1 MHYLLHKINKHGK
14 KSVVIAAAISTVCV
28 SASAANAATVS
39 FVLKDS
45 NKAINVWLN
54 SNAQYRFDGYPR
66 AFVLD
71 YNPNDREQ
79 RFNELPGNHGGKL
92 YQVEGTNLCLNNH
105 YNYNGAPINVWPCDA
120 NDRDQNWR
128 QINLAGSIHLQNF
141 TTGRCADSPFRN
153 LDPKNLHAWDCMPGN
168 PNQQFNIV
176 VRGESTLPTSAAAA
190 NFAFKTQYYNPT
202 YNPDGPYS
210 SGNCGPTSLAI
221 ILKLLGLEKPG
232 LSVQQSIN
240 EASRLMGRDPYA
252 NFTSWA
258 QLETGIRNAG
268 GKPENLNSKDAID
281 RSLTAGKPIITVGF
295 YGENWRRQFPNYQ
308 LTGNGNISHINT
320 ILGRTADGRY
330 IVADP
335 MYIGGTVE
343 MNWNQLAVY
352 FSNGVAGIAFA
363 R

>member
-1 MHYLLHKINKHGK
+1 MQPLLKQVGRYGK
-14 KSVVIAAAISTVCV
+14 TSVVIAAICTACV
-28 SASAANAATVS
+28 SASATNATTVS

-54 SNAQYRFDGYPR
+54 SNASYRFDGYPR

-71 YNPNDREQ
+71 YNSNDREQ
-79 RFNELPGNHGGKL
+79 RFNELPGNHSGKL
-92 YQVEGTNLCLNNH
+92 YQVEGTNLCLNNA
-105 YNYNGAPINVWPCDA
+105 YNYNGAPINVWPCNP

-168 PNQQFNIV
+168 RNQQFNVV
-176 VRGESTLPTSAAAA
+176 VRGGNTLPTSAAAA
-190 NFAFKTQYYNPT
+190 NFAFKTQYKSP
-202 YNPDGPYS
+202 YNPDGPAS

-232 LSVQQSIN
+232 LTVQQSIN
-240 EASRLMGRDPYA
+240 EASRLMGRDPNA
-252 NFTSWA
+252 NWTSWE
-258 QLETGIRNAG
+258 QLKTGIRKAG
-268 GKPENLNSKDAID
+268 GTPEELYAQDAIN
-281 RSLTAGKPIITVGF
+281 RSLAAGKAVIAVGW
-295 YGENWRRQFPNYQ
+295 YGENWRRQFPNYN
-308 LTGNGNISHINT
+308 LTGNGNINHINT

-335 MYIGGTVE
+335 MYQGGAVE
-343 MNWNQLAVY
+343 MNWTQLTVY
-352 FSNGVAGIAFA
+352 FSQTGVAGIAFA

>member
-1 MHYLLHKINKHGK
+1 MQPLLKQVGK
-14 KSVVIAAAISTVCV
+14 YGKTSVVIAAICTACV
-28 SASAANAATVS
+28 SASAANATTVS

-45 NKAINVWLN
+45 NKAINVWLD
-54 SNAQYRFDGYPR
+54 SNASYRFDGYPR

-79 RFNELPGNHGGKL
+79 RFNELPGNQGGKL
-92 YQVEGTNLCLNNH
+92 YQVEGTNLCLNNA
-105 YNYNGAPINVWPCDA
+105 YNYNDAPINVWPCNP

-168 PNQQFNIV
+168 RNQQFNVV
-176 VRGESTLPTSAAAA
+176 VRGGGNTLPTSAAAA
-190 NFAFKTQYYNPT
+190 NFAFKTQYKST
-202 YNPDGPYS
+202 YNPDGPDL

-232 LSVQQSIN
+232 LTVQQSIN
-240 EASRLMGRDPYA
+240 EASRLMGRQNP
-252 NFTSWA
+252 NWTTWA
-258 QLETGIRNAG
+258 ELETGIRNAG

-281 RSLTAGKPIITVGF
+281 RSLAAGKPIIANGY
-295 YGENWRRQFPNYQ
+295 YGENWRRQFPSYQ
-308 LTGNGNISHINT
+308 LTGSGNVAHINT

-335 MYIGGTVE
+335 MYSGGTVE